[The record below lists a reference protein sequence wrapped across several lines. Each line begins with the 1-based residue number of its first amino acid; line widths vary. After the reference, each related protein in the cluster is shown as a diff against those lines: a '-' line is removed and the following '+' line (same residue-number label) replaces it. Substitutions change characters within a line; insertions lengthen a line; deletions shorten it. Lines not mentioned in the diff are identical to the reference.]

1 MVNKYNSREIGDFI
15 EQTFTDCKFVGLTS
29 DGEVLMRFPEDGDIV
44 NEAILK
50 KMLREEFP
58 DLSRITTVV
67 EPSIPQV
74 KEMVDQLN
82 KLLEEGEG
90 AGEQAG
96 LLDIEEF

>member
-1 MVNKYNSREIGDFI
+1 MVNKYNAREIGDFI
-15 EQTFTDCKFVGLTS
+15 EQTFSGCKFVGLTS

-50 KMLREEFP
+50 KMLRDEFP

-82 KLLEEGEG
+82 ILLDEEEG
-90 AGEQAG
+90 AGKQSG